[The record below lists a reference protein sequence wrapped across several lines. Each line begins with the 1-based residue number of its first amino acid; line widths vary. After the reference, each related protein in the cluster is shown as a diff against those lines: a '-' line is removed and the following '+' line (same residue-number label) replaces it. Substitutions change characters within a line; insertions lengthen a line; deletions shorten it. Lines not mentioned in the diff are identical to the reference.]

1 MSGLSVVIPS
11 FNSAPWLESTLGA
24 LIRSLSYS
32 SWEAE
37 IIVVDDG
44 STDNSQ
50 QILEKIESQTDF
62 DIKVI
67 TQKNQGRFLARWS
80 GIQLASK
87 ENVLLLDSRVL
98 IDPDSLGYVETQIKQ
113 LDGNAIWNAYVRTD
127 EHSSLP
133 GLFWD
138 VPTRLF
144 WGKFLKN
151 PHRVRFGAADFD
163 KNPKG
168 TGCLLLNRELLV
180 DAYKEVWP
188 EKDLALVSDDTRLLR
203 NLVQKQDIILDP
215 DFLALYRPRI
225 SLKSFVSHTFM
236 RGTLFVDSY
245 AGTSPTRKIIIFFSA
260 LLPLLFIAFSSSG
273 FLVLSLLILAA
284 LLVVPAVIGAVRNAP
299 LKALT
304 SYLLLVLPFGILF
317 WAGLVRG
324 IFVHRRHFG
333 LKKRSSK

>member
-1 MSGLSVVIPS
+1 V
-11 FNSAPWLESTLGA
+11 
-24 LIRSLSYS
+24 
-32 SWEAE
+32 
-37 IIVVDDG
+37 
-44 STDNSQ
+44 
-50 QILEKIESQTDF
+50 LEKIESQTDF
-62 DIKVI
+62 EIKVI
-67 TQKNQGRFLARWS
+67 SQQNQGRFLARWS
-80 GIQLASK
+80 GIQMASK
-87 ENVLLLDSRVL
+87 QNILLLDSRVL
-98 IDPDSLGYVETQIKQ
+98 IDADSLGYVETQIRQ
-113 LDGNAIWNAYVRTD
+113 LEGDAIWNAYVRTD
-127 EHSSLP
+127 EHASLP

-144 WGKFLKN
+144 WGKFLSN

-188 EKDLALVSDDTRLLR
+188 DEDLALVSDDTRLLR

-225 SLKSFVSHTFM
+225 SMKSFVSHTFM

-245 AGTSPTRKIIIFFSA
+245 AGTSPTRTIIIIFAA
-260 LLPLLFIAFSSSG
+260 LLPLLFITFASSG
-273 FLVLSLLILAA
+273 FLLLSLVTLAA
-284 LLVVPAVIGAVRNAP
+284 LVVVPAVVGAVRKAP

-317 WAGLVRG
+317 WAGLIRG

-333 LKKRSSK
+333 LKMRSSKSLYMELPQKRSKLRHWRVV